1 MHITLHYTPGTR
13 AIRPRWLL
21 EELDIPY
28 ELNRLD
34 LYGGECNKPEYKA
47 IHPLG
52 QVPALEINGQI
63 QLESGAMLH
72 WLADHFIATE
82 LAPTPGDPTR
92 INYEQWMFFTPG
104 TLEPPAFYAILHS
117 KILPKAQRI
126 EDFVPWA
133 MQRYLQSVE
142 VVDNA
147 LDGKTFLLGD
157 KFSAADIMVG
167 STLMWIPDA
176 LLDFPCLQEY
186 VNRLK
191 ERDAFIRA
199 TKD

>member
-1 MHITLHYTPGTR
+1 
-13 AIRPRWLL
+13 
-21 EELDIPY
+21 
-28 ELNRLD
+28 
-34 LYGGECNKPEYKA
+34 
-47 IHPLG
+47 
-52 QVPALEINGQI
+52 
-63 QLESGAMLH
+63 
-72 WLADHFIATE
+72 
-82 LAPTPGDPTR
+82 
-92 INYEQWMFFTPG
+92 
-104 TLEPPAFYAILHS
+104 
-117 KILPKAQRI
+117 
-126 EDFVPWA
+126 